1 MRGWSHKG
9 KLEAATAAFLL
20 VFVCGCT
27 PLQTSAP
34 VRQPSAAQ
42 VGEVQPGQALAPA
55 GPLDVPYIPA
65 PTTMTLCGEPVPLN
79 REAVYERFD
88 REFTI
93 TVYNHAQVYLWLK
106 RMPRYFP
113 VIEQR
118 LRYYGLPDDLKYVAI
133 AESDLLPNACSPA
146 GAAGPWQFMPS
157 TGAAYGLAQSRSVD
171 NRFSL
176 QHSTDSAFMLL
187 KNLHDKYHSW
197 ALAFAAYNAGGRR
210 VDDAMRNQG
219 VHDYYSLCLPL
230 ETERYVFRILAIK
243 AILTDPA
250 RYGYNLPPQYAY
262 KPFRADQ
269 VTVSLPGPVSI
280 RTIASAA
287 GTTYSEIKRLN
298 PVLRSDQI
306 PAGTYQIKIPAGARE
321 AFERNFKPEASV
333 LLAQR
338 PERPAVRP
346 APEKREVASAREKH
360 EIRLAGVRR
369 RIVARKGKAGR
380 RVALKSRERLAR
392 TEAKRKA
399 PKKLAKSSVHR
410 AKGKARLKR
419 EVSRKAKGRAV
430 HPKPKLHGAQRKGG
444 RKLARR

>member
-27 PLQTSAP
+27 PLQTAAP

-42 VGEVQPGQALAPA
+42 VAEVQPGQAVASA

-65 PTTMTLCGEPVPLN
+65 PTTMTLCGEPVPLST
-79 REAVYERFD
+79 EAVYERFD

-157 TGAAYGLAQSRSVD
+157 TGAAYGLAQSRCVD

-187 KNLHDKYHSW
+187 KNLHDKYHNW
-197 ALAFAAYNAGGRR
+197 ALAFAAYNAGGKR

-219 VHDYYSLCLPL
+219 VHDYYGLCLPL

-262 KPFRADQ
+262 KPFQADQ

-287 GTTYSEIKRLN
+287 DTTYSEIKRLN

-306 PAGTYQIKIPAGARE
+306 PAGTYDIKIPAGTRE
-321 AFERNFKPEASV
+321 AFEHNFKPGASM
-333 LLAQR
+333 LLAQSQTASTQT
-338 PERPAVRP
+338 RPAV
-346 APEKREVASAREKH
+346 AREN
-360 EIRLAGVRR
+360 RSTGVRR
-369 RIVARKGKAGR
+369 RIEVRKGKAAKK
-380 RVALKSRERLAR
+380 VALKSRERLAR
-392 TEAKRKA
+392 SEAKRKA
-399 PKKLAKSSVHR
+399 PKKLAKSSVHK
-410 AKGKARLKR
+410 AKGKTRPKR
-419 EVSRKAKGRAV
+419 EVSRKAKGRVV
-430 HPKPKLHGAQRKGG
+430 HPNPKLHGVKRKGG
-444 RKLARR
+444 RKLARK